1 MIGCCTLHT
10 DPGLVGDR
18 LQRLDLRGQI
28 QPSDR
33 FSWKPGLIFPQW
45 QAGCDW
51 VSSACARQFLAQKSA
66 WDSNFKTLHR
76 NLRRLWTMTIFTW
89 VVNNWQIT
97 WHVCLSS
104 FFVLW
109 KKISRIFYDT
119 VKFQT
124 IWIHLQLPLKQFSQC
139 LSVKK
144 EFWWISELGVEMR
157 VFRGLGSATS
167 DTLVH
172 QDKRTLYTCSCL
184 HRDFLGFIIVQNF
197 QP

>member
-1 MIGCCTLHT
+1 MEPNNWPSERKRERVRGRMWCLSEQHIINPGDQMIGCCTLHT

-28 QPSDR
+28 QLSDR

-109 KKISRIFYDT
+109 KKISRIFLWHSE
-119 VKFQT
+119 
-124 IWIHLQLPLKQFSQC
+124 ISNHLNSFA
-139 LSVKK
+139 
-144 EFWWISELGVEMR
+144 IT
-157 VFRGLGSATS
+157 A
-167 DTLVH
+167 
-172 QDKRTLYTCSCL
+172 
-184 HRDFLGFIIVQNF
+184 
-197 QP
+197 

>member
-109 KKISRIFYDT
+109 KKISRSFLWHSEI
-119 VKFQT
+119 QT
-124 IWIHLQLPLKQFSQC
+124 IWIHLQLPLKTI
-139 LSVKK
+139 LTMSVCKK
-144 EFWWISELGVEMR
+144 RVLVNFRTWCWDESVSRFGISN
-157 VFRGLGSATS
+157 FR
-167 DTLVH
+167 
-172 QDKRTLYTCSCL
+172 YTCSS
-184 HRDFLGFIIVQNF
+184 R
-197 QP
+197 